1 MVEEPVL
8 QKQTTIL
15 AADVEGYMRLL
26 RAGEEATVSALGEY
40 RETIEALV
48 PRYEGRIFGS
58 GGDFVLAE
66 FGSAV
71 EAVRCAISWRKEMAS
86 LNAELADDRKLTFRV
101 GINAGAVML
110 RDGDLFG
117 EGINVASRLQSL
129 AQPGGICV
137 SKSVLK
143 QVDHELSLGFEDLG
157 PQVVKDVSEPVSAYR
172 LVFDLVSPATTETP
186 SATGRWRIP
195 VQTTGL
201 TGGKTRSAMIAV
213 GTIVTVILTVLI
225 AFTDLNVPLYA
236 LVVIVGCAS
245 VLTAIIG
252 SSEFGE
258 HEELNLPSEDVLEKI
273 ARRTIMVGCATGGL
287 LLMFYLLDPEL
298 YNKTPPITLAVLLG
312 VMTSSLNSI
321 AVAIACEEIR

>member
-15 AADVEGYMRLL
+15 AADVEGYTRLMR
-26 RAGEEATVSALGEY
+26 ADEEAALRTLGEY
-40 RETIEALV
+40 RETIDALV
-48 PRYEGRIFGS
+48 ARHEGRIFGS
-58 GGDFVLAE
+58 GGDFVSAE

-71 EAVRCAISWRKEMAS
+71 EAVRCAISWRKEIAS
-86 LNAELADDRKLTFRV
+86 RNAELADDRKLTFRV

-110 RDGDLFG
+110 RDGDLFR
-117 EGINVASRLQSL
+117 EGINVAGWLQSL
-129 AQPGGICV
+129 AQSGGICV
-137 SKSVLK
+137 SKGVFE
-143 QVDHELSLGFEDLG
+143 QVEHELSLGFEDLG
-157 PQVVKDVSEPVSAYR
+157 PQVVKDVSESVSAYR
-172 LVFDLVSPATTETP
+172 LVLDSVSPATTETQ
-186 SATGRWRIP
+186 SAARPWRMP

-201 TGGKTRSAMIAV
+201 TGGKTRSAMITV

-225 AFTDLNVPLYA
+225 AFADLNVPLYA
-236 LVVIVGCAS
+236 LVLLVGCAS

-258 HEELNLPSEDVLEKI
+258 HEELKLPSEDVLEKI

>member
-1 MVEEPVL
+1 VAEDKITRKL
-8 QKQTTIL
+8 TTIL
-15 AADVEGYMRLL
+15 AADVEGYTRLMR
-26 RAGEEATVSALGEY
+26 ADDEATLESFGEY
-40 RETIEALV
+40 RETIDALV
-48 PRYEGRIFGS
+48 ARHEGRIFGS
-58 GGDFVLAE
+58 GGDFVSAE

-71 EAVRCAISWRKEMAS
+71 EAVRCAISWRKEIAS
-86 LNAELADDRKLTFRV
+86 RNAELADDRKLTFRV

-110 RDGDLFG
+110 RDGDLFR
-117 EGINVASRLQSL
+117 EGINVAGRLQSL
-129 AQPGGICV
+129 AQSGGICV
-137 SKSVLK
+137 SKGVFE
-143 QVDHELSLGFEDLG
+143 QVEHELSLGFQDLG
-157 PQVVKDVSEPVSAYR
+157 PQVVKDVSVPVSAYR
-172 LVFDLVSPATTETP
+172 LFLGLESPATTETQ
-186 SATGRWRIP
+186 SAARPWRMP

-201 TGGKTRSAMIAV
+201 TGGKTRSAMITV

-225 AFTDLNVPLYA
+225 AFADLNVPLYA
-236 LVVIVGCAS
+236 LVLLVGCAS

-258 HEELNLPSEDVLEKI
+258 HEELKLPSEDVLEKI

>member
-15 AADVEGYMRLL
+15 AADVEGYTRLMR
-26 RAGEEATVSALGEY
+26 ADEEAALRALGEY
-40 RETIEALV
+40 RETIDALV
-48 PRYEGRIFGS
+48 ARHEGRIFGS
-58 GGDFVLAE
+58 GGDFVSAE

-71 EAVRCAISWRKEMAS
+71 EAVRCAISWRKEIAS
-86 LNAELADDRKLTFRV
+86 RNAELAVDRKLTFRV

-110 RDGDLFG
+110 RDGDLFR
-117 EGINVASRLQSL
+117 EGINVAGRLQSL
-129 AQPGGICV
+129 AQSGGICV
-137 SKSVLK
+137 SKGVFE
-143 QVDHELSLGFEDLG
+143 QVEHELSLGFQDLG

-172 LVFDLVSPATTETP
+172 LVLGLVSPATTETQ
-186 SATGRWRIP
+186 SAARPWRMP

-201 TGGKTRSAMIAV
+201 TGGKTRSAMITV

-225 AFTDLNVPLYA
+225 AFADLNVPLYA
-236 LVVIVGCAS
+236 LVLLVGCAS

-258 HEELNLPSEDVLEKI
+258 HEELNLPSEDVLEMI
-273 ARRTIMVGCATGGL
+273 ARRAIMVGCATGGL